1 MSLSHVCDIPRD
13 TGYSNVCQICG
24 VPLDANYFDNASIK
38 PAPSNPGDEVE
49 LARYA
54 LHPQYCGVLLYFVQ
68 YIKPAKAQ
76 SEDIYA
82 KPAKVQSEDI
92 IETPGYEWAVLCN
105 NQPRDPYLPTS
116 LILNPWGHN
125 NLEVHLRLEEGCSVR
140 LVVRKVSPSPEI
152 PLEKVGGRLQ
162 GRYWYNTIYG
172 GAPNRL

>member
-1 MSLSHVCDIPRD
+1 MNGSHLCAVPRD
-13 TGYSNVCQICG
+13 TGYLNLCHICG

-38 PAPSNPGDEVE
+38 PAPSNRGDEVE

-54 LHPQYCGVLLYFVQ
+54 LHPQYCGVLLYFAQ
-68 YIKPAKAQ
+68 YVKPAKA
-76 SEDIYA
+76 
-82 KPAKVQSEDI
+82 QSEDI

-105 NQPRDPYLPTS
+105 NQPRDPYLPAS
-116 LILNPWGHN
+116 LILNPWGRN

-140 LVVRKVSPSPEI
+140 LVVRQVSPSPEI

-162 GRYWYNTIYG
+162 GRYWYNPIYG